1 MRDDRIFQKCAWRL
15 IPFIALLYL
24 INFLDRVNVGF
35 AALTMTHDLGFSPS
49 VYGIGAGA
57 LFVGYL
63 LFQVPGSL
71 AVERFGAR
79 RTVFWIMASWGVIS
93 ASCAFV
99 RGPASFYSLRFL
111 LGLAEAGFVPG
122 MLFYLT
128 LWFPNEYRVRY
139 AAGFSSAIAYAGIVG
154 APLSGVILSHADG
167 IAGLHGWQWLFLL
180 EALPAVVL
188 AIAVVKLLPSAPGE
202 AKWLSAVEKSQIS
215 NRLANETFGAER
227 HFGRALRDRRLL
239 LLLL

>member
-1 MRDDRIFQKCAWRL
+1 MTPSIIKTISQAAKPRRPGSAKRYPGDDRIFAKCAWRL

-35 AALTMTHDLGFSPS
+35 AALTMNHDLGFSPS
-49 VYGIGAGA
+49 VYGIGAGS

-99 RGPASFYSLRFL
+99 RGRCSYESR
-111 LGLAEAGFVPG
+111 
-122 MLFYLT
+122 
-128 LWFPNEYRVRY
+128 N
-139 AAGFSSAIAYAGIVG
+139 
-154 APLSGVILSHADG
+154 SHD
-167 IAGLHGWQWLFLL
+167 
-180 EALPAVVL
+180 
-188 AIAVVKLLPSAPGE
+188 
-202 AKWLSAVEKSQIS
+202 
-215 NRLANETFGAER
+215 AER
-227 HFGRALRDRRLL
+227 PGRRHAPEPNPSFASPACETSATDGC
-239 LLLL
+239 